1 MERLDFT
8 KSFLFCVAIS
18 LIISPYALA
27 KAAPAI
33 APAFDAAQTNT
44 VLSISLVDQ
53 FIVGFSG
60 LFIKPM
66 YMTLSVLLI
75 LFLRGIKSRD
85 IVLLR
90 WSIILFLLGEAFCA
104 VNYIFFSGV
113 SDLFEILH
121 GLGMVGLGVLLPW
134 GMFELFDE
142 RILRVTDQNH
152 RCAFQKM
159 CRICWKYEDV
169 SCGLHRLF
177 RYLAP
182 AFAII
187 ALLPLTAPLRPFH
200 IVLPVFGSKAIF
212 QFSFIVLIFEIRIY
226 PILAFVFMFSSIFY
240 LRGGPSEIKK
250 AQPLFFAGLG
260 FWLYSLFRF
269 IMVTGYYGLPQW
281 MNFWEELIELITI
294 IGMGFFFIIF
304 RRQLGLKTFPKPFFK
319 K

>member
-1 MERLDFT
+1 MIL
-8 KSFLFCVAIS
+8 SLL
-18 LIISPYALA
+18 LIIL
-27 KAAPAI
+27 
-33 APAFDAAQTNT
+33 
-44 VLSISLVDQ
+44 
-53 FIVGFSG
+53 
-60 LFIKPM
+60 
-66 YMTLSVLLI
+66 
-75 LFLRGIKSRD
+75 LRGNKSRD

-90 WSIILFLLGEAFCA
+90 WSIILFLLGEVFCA
-104 VNYIFFSGV
+104 ANYIFFSGI

-142 RILRVTDQNH
+142 RILRVTAQNN

-159 CRICWKYEDV
+159 CRICWKNEDV

-200 IVLPVFGSKAIF
+200 IELPVFGSKAIF
-212 QFSFIVLIFEIRIY
+212 QFSFIVLVFEIRIY
-226 PILAFVFMFSSIFY
+226 PIIAFVFMSSSMLY
-240 LRGGPSEIKK
+240 LWDSPSGIKK
-250 AQPLFFAGLG
+250 AQPLFFTGLG

-269 IMVTGYYGLPQW
+269 IMVSGYYGLPQW

-294 IGMGFFFIIF
+294 IGMGFFFIVF
-304 RRQLGLKTFPKPFFK
+304 RKQLGIKTFPKPFFK